1 MGSVVVAF
9 SGGVDSAYLA
19 VRAHQLLGTRT
30 LAVTAESASLAEVQR
45 SQAARLAAD
54 FGFAHRFLP
63 TAELD
68 DARYVQNTPDR
79 CYHCKAELF
88 RWLIPLAQAE
98 GYAHVAYGLIAPTT
112 SATSGQGIRRPW
124 KPGSGATGRC
134 RPDQSG
140 DPDPLA
146 ALGLSTWDLPAS
158 PVWPPASPTAFRS
171 RSEVLGRV
179 EAAEARVRSFGF
191 REFGSAT
198 GAHGVG

>member
-98 GYAHVAYGLIAPTT
+98 GYAHVAYGLSAPPPRRLP
-112 SATSGQGIRRPW
+112 AGASGG
-124 KPGSGATGRC
+124 PGSRGQSTGRAGLTKASRILSSPGAFHLGPSGALIGLPHRL
-134 RPDQSG
+134 RPSG
-140 DPDPLA
+140 HAPRFWA
-146 ALGLSTWDLPAS
+146 RGG
-158 PVWPPASPTAFRS
+158 S
-171 RSEVLGRV
+171 RS
-179 EAAEARVRSFGF
+179 RVRSFGF
-191 REFGSAT
+191 REFGSAP